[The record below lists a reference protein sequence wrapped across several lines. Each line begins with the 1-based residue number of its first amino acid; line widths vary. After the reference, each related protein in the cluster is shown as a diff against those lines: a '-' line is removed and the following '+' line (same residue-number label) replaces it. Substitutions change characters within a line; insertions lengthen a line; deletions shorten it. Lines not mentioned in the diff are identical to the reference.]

1 MNLDKLKENW
11 KKEEQYAFKGWDF
24 SHIEERWE
32 HEQIPWD
39 YKEIVLKYIK
49 SSDELLDMGTGGGE
63 FLLTL
68 NHPYNLTSVTEAY
81 PPNVELCKNKFS
93 PLGIEVKQV
102 FDDRDIPYE
111 TDKFDIIINRHE
123 AFNVDEVSRILKNNG
138 YFITQQVG
146 GKNNN
151 DLSEKLIDGFK
162 PLFPKHDLKNNI
174 KLLQKKGFKIILSD
188 EIFPKI
194 KLYDIGALV
203 YFAKVIEWEFPDFSV
218 DSCFKNLCKLKKEL
232 KEKGY
237 ISGTS
242 HRFIIVAKNKK

>member
-24 SHIEERWE
+24 SHIEKRWE

-81 PPNVELCKNKFS
+81 PPNVELCKNKLS
-93 PLGIEVKQV
+93 PLGIEVEQV
-102 FDDRDIPYE
+102 FDDSDIPYE
-111 TDKFDIIINRHE
+111 TNKFDIVINRHE
-123 AFNVDEVSRILKNNG
+123 AFNVDEVSRILKNDG

-146 GKNNN
+146 GRNNN
-151 DLSEKLIDGFK
+151 DLSFKLVNDYSPGIN
-162 PLFPKHDLKNNI
+162 HNLKNNI
-174 KLLQKKGFKIILSD
+174 YLLQKSGFEIMLSD
-188 EIFPKI
+188 EIFYKT
-194 KLYDIGALV
+194 KFYDIGAVV
-203 YFAKVIEWEFPDFSV
+203 YFAKIIEWEFPNFSV
-218 DSCFKNLCKLKKEL
+218 DSCFEKLCRLKKEL
-232 KEKGY
+232 DQQGY
-237 ISGTS
+237 IYGTA
-242 HRFIIVAKNKK
+242 HRFIIVAKNQK

>member
-11 KKEEQYAFKGWDF
+11 KEEEQYAFKGWDF
-24 SHIEERWE
+24 SHIEKRWE

-39 YKEIVLKYIK
+39 YKEIVFKYIK

-81 PPNVELCKNKFS
+81 PPNVELCKNKLS

-102 FDDRDIPYE
+102 FDDSDIPCE
-111 TDKFDIIINRHE
+111 TNKFDIVINRHE
-123 AFNVDEVSRILKNNG
+123 AFNVDEISRILKSGG

-146 GKNNN
+146 GRNNN

-174 KLLQKKGFKIILSD
+174 KLLHKKGFKIILSD
-188 EIFPKI
+188 ETFPKT
-194 KLYDIGALV
+194 KFYDIGALV
-203 YFAKVIEWEFPDFSV
+203 YFAKVIEWNF
-218 DSCFKNLCKLKKEL
+218 L
-232 KEKGY
+232 
-237 ISGTS
+237 ISL
-242 HRFIIVAKNKK
+242 